1 MFLLPQ
7 GLNEILG
14 TKGGGAFAGCSRRGS
29 QSDDTE
35 DEDYGSSL
43 SRLTNEDWLLSSLP
57 NTPHFAVILPRVYPL
72 LLRASIMETNL
83 ACLQSFFQF
92 LTQHPPEDKIYE
104 SAISLSSVVV
114 DRFDIV
120 KKLFTSRGARPSTTI
135 RMQQTAS
142 GDVPIHVRSCSDPGG
157 VVILGSLLSML
168 RRAMELAIHSQTMPQ
183 LSSSEE
189 FLLVSFPRIGKKT
202 ILHTSL
208 IQAVM
213 LLLTFDL
220 PSTADPSDYKY
231 FLEQWFP
238 VQEENCPEAH
248 AVESKEKAT
257 FPHPSILPYMLL
269 SNSPRILSASIASS
283 SPSQLCSFVKQFGCP
298 LQAVEKILE
307 ALDGLCD
314 EHDPSTELRRCV
326 HDPVEMCKFV
336 EVHILRGV
344 TSGRTFL
351 SFLQGLASVATSEQP
366 ETSISAIFEKEA
378 SSLTSSSSSTPS
390 AFGFSSQ
397 TSLTSSTIAL
407 PSRTSSQSYAKFSN
421 SSQEELE
428 KMLQQSFSPGH
439 GKRGSSS
446 SGKAQQMASELVS
459 ALRHCASAGLT
470 VSAGTAKSDG
480 GTGTSESFVSRLIA
494 GLNRLL
500 STSKAKKQF
509 FEGMVQSRHAI
520 SLLRMITKIAAQS
533 STTLKS
539 NGSGGGRPSS
549 LAGQFC
555 STLQVILQA
564 LESHS
569 HSSSSNKY
577 AVFSAAVKSCAK
589 QLGMEHQASITTSSI
604 AYKLETAVGKACKEI
619 GESKDP
625 FRNKSALVRLC
636 HNVTQAGLPA
646 PFEQLVSSVVKRAIF
661 LGREQQ
667 CVQFLYAIKASTSD
681 STLPVVLKFFPSY
694 FMIRSGDD
702 EGGGGTL
709 LSRSQ
714 SPEDEL
720 METNSAINE
729 KSPTSYW
736 QSGNV
741 HVDIC
746 GLLVDWL
753 ELLDPEVL
761 ALSPEHSMKMVF
773 GGSNTEQLSAILAS
787 CRKAQEKGG
796 GSSEP
801 AASQLSFLSS
811 SSSQLRLCSSLL
823 LCGQGYLQDRL
834 TNCSSWPTLTGTI
847 KTLLSSEHANEW

>member
-1 MFLLPQ
+1 MFIAVQ

-14 TKGGGAFAGCSRRGS
+14 TKGGGAFSGRMRKGS

-35 DEDYGSSL
+35 DEDYGCGL

-83 ACLQSFFQF
+83 TCLQSFFQF
-92 LTQHPPEDKIYE
+92 LTQYPPEDKIYE

-114 DRFDIV
+114 DRFDIIR
-120 KKLFTSRGARPSTTI
+120 KLFSSRTRPLTMAY
-135 RMQQTAS
+135 MQQVG
-142 GDVPIHVRSCSDPGG
+142 GDVHSDAGG
-157 VVILGSLLSML
+157 TLILGSLLSML

-208 IQAVM
+208 IQAIM

-220 PSTADPSDYKY
+220 PPTADLSDYKY

-238 VQEENCPEAH
+238 IQDENHPEAH

-269 SNSPRILSASIASS
+269 SSSPRILSVSITNS

-298 LQAVEKILE
+298 LQAVEKVLE
-307 ALDGLCD
+307 ALDGLCE
-314 EHDPSTELRRCV
+314 EHESSTELRRCI
-326 HDPVEMCKFV
+326 HDPVEMCRFV
-336 EVHILRGV
+336 EVHILRGA

-351 SFLQGLASVATSEQP
+351 SFLQGLASVVPSEQP

-378 SSLTSSSSSTPS
+378 SSTPS
-390 AFGFSSQ
+390 VFGFSSQ
-397 TSLTSSTIAL
+397 TLLTSSTIA
-407 PSRTSSQSYAKFSN
+407 PPQTGSESYTKFAN

-428 KMLQQSFSPGH
+428 KTLQQSFSSAH
-439 GKRGSSS
+439 GKKSSS

-459 ALRHCASAGLT
+459 ALRHCASVRLNTTTG
-470 VSAGTAKSDG
+470 KG
-480 GTGTSESFVSRLIA
+480 GTEISESFVSGLVA
-494 GLNRLL
+494 GLNKLL
-500 STSKAKKQF
+500 SSKTKKQV

-520 SLLRMITKIAAQS
+520 SLLRMITKIAQS
-533 STTLKS
+533 SLKS
-539 NGSGGGRPSS
+539 GDKPSS
-549 LAGQFC
+549 LTTQFC
-555 STLQVILQA
+555 NTLQLILQV
-564 LESHS
+564 LELHT
-569 HSSSSNKY
+569 HSSNKY
-577 AVFSAAVKSCAK
+577 TVFSAAVKSCAK
-589 QLGMEHQASITTSSI
+589 QLGMEYQASTTSSI
-604 AYKLETAVGKACKEI
+604 AHKLETAVSKACKEV

-625 FRNKSALVRLC
+625 FRNRSALVRLC

-646 PFEQLVSSVVKRAIF
+646 PFEQLVSGVVKRAIF

-694 FMIRSGDD
+694 FTIRSDD
-702 EGGGGTL
+702 EGGGT

-720 METNSAINE
+720 METNAIE
-729 KSPTSYW
+729 KTPTSYW
-736 QSGNV
+736 QNGNI

-773 GGSNTEQLSAILAS
+773 GGSNMEQLSAILAS
-787 CRKAQEKGG
+787 CRAQEKG
-796 GSSEP
+796 SEQ
-801 AASQLSFLSS
+801 ASQLP

-834 TNCSSWPTLTGTI
+834 TNSSSWPTLTGTM
-847 KTLLSSEHANEW
+847 KTLLSSDHVNEW

>member
-1 MFLLPQ
+1 MFLFLQ

-14 TKGGGAFAGCSRRGS
+14 TKGGGAFAGRSRRGS

-35 DEDYGSSL
+35 DEDYGSGL

-83 ACLQSFFQF
+83 TCLQSFFQF

-104 SAISLSSVVV
+104 SAISLSSVVI
-114 DRFDIV
+114 DRFDIIR
-120 KKLFTSRGARPSTTI
+120 KLFSSRGARPSTMV
-135 RMQQTAS
+135 RMQQQALS
-142 GDVPIHVRSCSDPGG
+142 GDVHSCSDPGG
-157 VVILGSLLSML
+157 MIILGSLLSML

-220 PSTADPSDYKY
+220 PPTADPSDYKY

-238 VQEENCPEAH
+238 VQEENRPEAH

-269 SNSPRILSASIASS
+269 SGSPRILSASIASS

-314 EHDPSTELRRCV
+314 EHDPSTELRRCI
-326 HDPVEMCKFV
+326 HDPIEMCKFV

-378 SSLTSSSSSTPS
+378 SSLTTSSSTPS
-390 AFGFSSQ
+390 VFGFSSQ
-397 TSLTSSTIAL
+397 TSLTSSTIAP
-407 PSRTSSQSYAKFSN
+407 PSRTGSQSYTKFAN

-459 ALRHCASAGLT
+459 ALRHCASTGLMAST
-470 VSAGTAKSDG
+470 GTAKSDG
-480 GTGTSESFVSRLIA
+480 GTGTSESFISRLIA
-494 GLNRLL
+494 GLSRLL

-533 STTLKS
+533 TTTLKS
-539 NGSGGGRPSS
+539 SGGGGSRPSS
-549 LAGQFC
+549 LTTQFC
-555 STLQVILQA
+555 STLQIILQA

-577 AVFSAAVKSCAK
+577 AVFSAAIKSCAK
-589 QLGMEHQASITTSSI
+589 QLGMEHQASTTTSSI
-604 AYKLETAVGKACKEI
+604 AYKLETAVGKACKEV

-667 CVQFLYAIKASTSD
+667 CVQFLYAVKASTSD

-694 FMIRSGDD
+694 FTIRSDDD
-702 EGGGGTL
+702 ESGGGTF

-720 METNSAINE
+720 METNSATNE
-729 KSPTSYW
+729 KSPISYW

-801 AASQLSFLSS
+801 VASQLSSLSSS

-834 TNCSSWPTLTGTI
+834 TNSSSWPTLTGTI
-847 KTLLSSEHANEW
+847 KTLLSSEHASEW

>member
-1 MFLLPQ
+1 MSNKVACSYCITCVFILLQ

-14 TKGGGAFAGCSRRGS
+14 TKGGGAFSGHARKGS

-35 DEDYGSSL
+35 DEDYGSGL

-57 NTPHFAVILPRVYPL
+57 NTPHFAVILPRVYLL
-72 LLRASIMETNL
+72 LLRASVMETNL
-83 ACLQSFFQF
+83 TCLQSFFLF
-92 LTQHPPEDKIYE
+92 LTQYPPEDKIYE

-120 KKLFTSRGARPSTTI
+120 RKLFSSRTQPSMLVH
-135 RMQQTAS
+135 MQQAA
-142 GDVPIHVRSCSDPGG
+142 GDVHVRSDTGG
-157 VVILGSLLSML
+157 ALILVSLLSML

-208 IQAVM
+208 IQAIM

-220 PSTADPSDYKY
+220 PPTADPSDYKY

-238 VQEENCPEAH
+238 LQDENRPEAH
-248 AVESKEKAT
+248 AVESKEKAS
-257 FPHPSILPYMLL
+257 FPHPAILPYMLL
-269 SNSPRILSASIASS
+269 SSSPRILSASIASS

-298 LQAVEKILE
+298 LQAVEKVLE
-307 ALDGLCD
+307 ALDGLCE
-314 EHDPSTELRRCV
+314 EHDSSTELRRCI
-326 HDPVEMCKFV
+326 HDPVEMCRFV
-336 EVHILRGV
+336 EVHILRGA

-351 SFLQGLASVATSEQP
+351 SFLEGLASVAPSEQP
-366 ETSISAIFEKEA
+366 ETSISAIFEKEVA
-378 SSLTSSSSSTPS
+378 SSTPS
-390 AFGFSSQ
+390 VFGFSSQ
-397 TSLTSSTIAL
+397 TSLTSSTIA
-407 PSRTSSQSYAKFSN
+407 PPWTGSQSYTKFAN

-428 KMLQQSFSPGH
+428 KILQQSFSSAH
-439 GKRGSSS
+439 GKKSSS

-459 ALRHCASAGLT
+459 ALRHCTSVGY
-470 VSAGTAKSDG
+470 GTTIERG
-480 GTGTSESFVSRLIA
+480 GAEVSESFVSGLVA
-494 GLNRLL
+494 GLNKLL
-500 STSKAKKQF
+500 SSKTKKQF

-520 SLLRMITKIAAQS
+520 SLLRMITKIAQS
-533 STTLKS
+533 SLKS
-539 NGSGGGRPSS
+539 GDKPSS
-549 LAGQFC
+549 LTTQFC
-555 STLQVILQA
+555 NTLQLILQA
-564 LESHS
+564 LESHT
-569 HSSSSNKY
+569 HSSNKY
-577 AVFSAAVKSCAK
+577 TVFSAAVKSCAK
-589 QLGMEHQASITTSSI
+589 QLGMEYQASTTSSI
-604 AYKLETAVGKACKEI
+604 AQKLETAVSKACKEV

-636 HNVTQAGLPA
+636 HSVTHAGLPA
-646 PFEQLVSSVVKRAIF
+646 PFEQLVSGVVKRAIF

-667 CVQFLYAIKASTSD
+667 CVQFLYTVKASTSD

-694 FMIRSGDD
+694 FTIRSDD
-702 EGGGGTL
+702 EGGGT

-720 METNSAINE
+720 METNATE
-729 KSPTSYW
+729 KTPTSYW
-736 QSGNV
+736 QNGSV

-753 ELLDPEVL
+753 ELVDPEVL

-787 CRKAQEKGG
+787 CRVQEKG
-796 GSSEP
+796 SEQ
-801 AASQLSFLSS
+801 ASQLSSS
-811 SSSQLRLCSSLL
+811 FSSQLRLCSSLL

-834 TNCSSWPTLTGTI
+834 TNSSSWPTLTGTM
-847 KTLLSSEHANEW
+847 KTLLSSEHVNEW

>member
-1 MFLLPQ
+1 
-7 GLNEILG
+7 
-14 TKGGGAFAGCSRRGS
+14 
-29 QSDDTE
+29 
-35 DEDYGSSL
+35 
-43 SRLTNEDWLLSSLP
+43 
-57 NTPHFAVILPRVYPL
+57 
-72 LLRASIMETNL
+72 
-83 ACLQSFFQF
+83 
-92 LTQHPPEDKIYE
+92 
-104 SAISLSSVVV
+104 
-114 DRFDIV
+114 
-120 KKLFTSRGARPSTTI
+120 
-135 RMQQTAS
+135 
-142 GDVPIHVRSCSDPGG
+142 
-157 VVILGSLLSML
+157 ML

-208 IQAVM
+208 IQAIM

-220 PSTADPSDYKY
+220 PSTADLSDYKY

-238 VQEENCPEAH
+238 LQEENRPEAH
-248 AVESKEKAT
+248 AVESKEKAA

-269 SNSPRILSASIASS
+269 SSSPRILSASIASS
-283 SPSQLCSFVKQFGCP
+283 SPTQLCSFVKQFGCP

-307 ALDGLCD
+307 ALDGFCD

-336 EVHILRGV
+336 EVHILRGA

-351 SFLQGLASVATSEQP
+351 SFLQGLASMATSEQP

-378 SSLTSSSSSTPS
+378 SSSPSASIPS

-397 TSLTSSTIAL
+397 TSLTSSTIA
-407 PSRTSSQSYAKFSN
+407 PPRRSGSQAYTKFAN

-428 KMLQQSFSPGH
+428 KILQQSFSPGH
-439 GKRGSSS
+439 GKRSSSS
-446 SGKAQQMASELVS
+446 SGKSQQMASELVS
-459 ALRHCASAGLT
+459 ALRHCASAGAGL
-470 VSAGTAKSDG
+470 VSTDTKDDG
-480 GTGTSESFVSRLIA
+480 GAETSESFVSGLIA
-494 GLNRLL
+494 ALSRLL

-520 SLLRMITKIAAQS
+520 SLLRMITKIAQ
-533 STTLKS
+533 STTIALKS
-539 NGSGGGRPSS
+539 DGGRPSPLS
-549 LAGQFC
+549 VQFC
-555 STLQVILQA
+555 STLQVISQV

-589 QLGMEHQASITTSSI
+589 QLGIEYQASTTVSSI
-604 AYKLETAVGKACKEI
+604 AYKLETAVGKACKEV

-625 FRNKSALVRLC
+625 FRNKSALVKLC

-667 CVQFLYAIKASTSD
+667 CVQFLYAVKASTSD

-694 FMIRSGDD
+694 FAIRSDND
-702 EGGGGTL
+702 EGGVGT

-720 METNSAINE
+720 METNTATNE
-729 KSPTSYW
+729 KSLTSYW
-736 QSGNV
+736 QGGNV

-787 CRKAQEKGG
+787 CRAQEKGG
-796 GSSEP
+796 GSEP
-801 AASQLSFLSS
+801 PSASQLSSF
-811 SSSQLRLCSSLL
+811 SSSQLRVCSSLL
-823 LCGQGYLQDRL
+823 LCGQGYMQDRL
-834 TNCSSWPTLTGTI
+834 TNSSSWPTLTGTM
-847 KTLLSSEHANEW
+847 KTLLSSEHVSEW

>member
-1 MFLLPQ
+1 MFLFLQ

-14 TKGGGAFAGCSRRGS
+14 TKGGGAFAGRSRRGS

-35 DEDYGSSL
+35 DEDYGSGL

-83 ACLQSFFQF
+83 TCLQSFFQF

-104 SAISLSSVVV
+104 SAISLSSVVI
-114 DRFDIV
+114 DRFDIIR
-120 KKLFTSRGARPSTTI
+120 KLFSSRGARPSTMV
-135 RMQQTAS
+135 RMQQQALS
-142 GDVPIHVRSCSDPGG
+142 GDVHSCSDPGG
-157 VVILGSLLSML
+157 MIILGSLLSML

-220 PSTADPSDYKY
+220 PPTADPSDYKY

-238 VQEENCPEAH
+238 VQEENRPEAH

-269 SNSPRILSASIASS
+269 SGSPRILSASIASS

-307 ALDGLCD
+307 ALDSLCD
-314 EHDPSTELRRCV
+314 EHDPSTELRRCI
-326 HDPVEMCKFV
+326 HDPIEMCKFV

-378 SSLTSSSSSTPS
+378 SSLTTSSSTPS
-390 AFGFSSQ
+390 VFGFSSQ
-397 TSLTSSTIAL
+397 TSLTSSTIAP
-407 PSRTSSQSYAKFSN
+407 PSRTGSQSYTKFAN

-459 ALRHCASAGLT
+459 ALRHCASTGLMAST
-470 VSAGTAKSDG
+470 GTAKSDG
-480 GTGTSESFVSRLIA
+480 GTGTSESFISRLIA
-494 GLNRLL
+494 GLSRLL

-509 FEGMVQSRHAI
+509 FEGMVQSRYAI

-533 STTLKS
+533 TTTLKS
-539 NGSGGGRPSS
+539 SGGGGSRPSS
-549 LAGQFC
+549 LTTQFC
-555 STLQVILQA
+555 STIQIILQA
-564 LESHS
+564 L
-569 HSSSSNKY
+569 
-577 AVFSAAVKSCAK
+577 
-589 QLGMEHQASITTSSI
+589 
-604 AYKLETAVGKACKEI
+604 
-619 GESKDP
+619 
-625 FRNKSALVRLC
+625 
-636 HNVTQAGLPA
+636 
-646 PFEQLVSSVVKRAIF
+646 
-661 LGREQQ
+661 
-667 CVQFLYAIKASTSD
+667 
-681 STLPVVLKFFPSY
+681 
-694 FMIRSGDD
+694 
-702 EGGGGTL
+702 
-709 LSRSQ
+709 
-714 SPEDEL
+714 
-720 METNSAINE
+720 
-729 KSPTSYW
+729 
-736 QSGNV
+736 
-741 HVDIC
+741 
-746 GLLVDWL
+746 
-753 ELLDPEVL
+753 
-761 ALSPEHSMKMVF
+761 
-773 GGSNTEQLSAILAS
+773 
-787 CRKAQEKGG
+787 
-796 GSSEP
+796 
-801 AASQLSFLSS
+801 
-811 SSSQLRLCSSLL
+811 
-823 LCGQGYLQDRL
+823 
-834 TNCSSWPTLTGTI
+834 
-847 KTLLSSEHANEW
+847 